1 MKHKDVPKPRPNRR
15 RSTMEVSDTYIRKG
29 ILWLMAT
36 LGMLA
41 FLIMG
46 ARLVKVML
54 LDHDYYEQKA
64 IANQTRSTSVTARR
78 GNIYD
83 RNMDPL
89 AGSLSVENIFLDPLE
104 LKQNKEDLT
113 FLSQELG
120 KLLDLE
126 PEGIL
131 KKAQDISMRYKILKR
146 KLCNFLSRYLNN

>member
-54 LDHDYYEQKA
+54 LDHDDYEQKA

-104 LKQNKEDLT
+104 L
-113 FLSQELG
+113 
-120 KLLDLE
+120 
-126 PEGIL
+126 
-131 KKAQDISMRYKILKR
+131 
-146 KLCNFLSRYLNN
+146 